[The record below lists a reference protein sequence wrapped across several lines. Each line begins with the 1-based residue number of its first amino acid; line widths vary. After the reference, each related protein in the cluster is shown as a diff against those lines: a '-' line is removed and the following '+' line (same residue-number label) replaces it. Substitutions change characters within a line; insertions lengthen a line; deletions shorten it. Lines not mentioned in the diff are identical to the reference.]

1 MKKQMTVVMLL
12 LMMVFIGF
20 GIVIPVLPLMITDAG
35 ANEFHLGLMLSLYS
49 LVSFIVSPIWGSW
62 SERIGRRPIILM
74 GTLGFS
80 ISYLLFGLADG
91 QLWLMYISRFLG
103 GFFSG
108 AVAAVIVAYVA
119 DITTNEERTKGMAL
133 VGVSIGLGFTFGPA
147 FGGILSYYGHNT
159 PFYVASALTFVTF
172 LLGMVQLRESLP
184 PEKRSKSGQP
194 TSSRWTAFTGRMK
207 YLYVL
212 SFFVTF
218 TLAGLEATLL
228 YFQAQRIP
236 GITPAQIGFMFFFCG
251 LAGALVQGGI
261 VRRYI
266 KNGGEKKTIA
276 AGLLISAVGFF
287 LLLLS
292 SNVVDATIY
301 LCVFGIGNALIRPC
315 VTSLITQKTPVSHGL
330 ASGLNSSM
338 DSFGRIAGPLLATA
352 VFNWNVNLPFII
364 GGVLCIAVI
373 GLLVRFSTLDRDSGP
388 MKATIN
394 N

>member
-1 MKKQMTVVMLL
+1 MKKKMTVVMLM

-49 LVSFIVSPIWGSW
+49 LISFIVSPIWGAW
-62 SERIGRRPIILM
+62 SEKVGRRPIILI

-91 QLWLMYISRFLG
+91 QLWLMYVSRILG
-103 GFFSG
+103 GLFSG
-108 AVAAVIVAYVA
+108 AVTAVIVAYVA
-119 DITTNEERTKGMAL
+119 DITTNEQRTKGMAL
-133 VGVSIGLGFTFGPA
+133 VGMSIGLGFTFGPA
-147 FGGILSYYGHNT
+147 FGGILSAYGHNT
-159 PFYVASALTFVTF
+159 PFFAASALTLITCV
-172 LLGMVQLRESLP
+172 LGFGRLKESLP
-184 PEKRSKSGQP
+184 QEKR
-194 TSSRWTAFTGRMK
+194 TSRNEASPSRWTAFTGRMK

-218 TLAGLEATLL
+218 TLAGLESTLL
-228 YFQAQRIP
+228 YFEAQRIP
-236 GITPAQIGFMFFFCG
+236 DITATQIGFMFFFCG

-266 KNGGEKKTIA
+266 KKGREKKTIA
-276 AGLLISAVGFF
+276 VGLIVSSLGFF

-292 SNVVDATIY
+292 SNIVDATIY

-315 VTSLITQKTPVSHGL
+315 VISLITQKTTVSQGI

-338 DSFGRIAGPLLATA
+338 DSFGRIAGPILAIA
-352 VFNWNVNLPFII
+352 VFNWIPSMPYII
-364 GGVLCIAVI
+364 GGLLCLVAI
-373 GLLVRFSTLDRDSGP
+373 GLLVRFSTLDRPQST
-388 MKATIN
+388 ANTSA
-394 N
+394 